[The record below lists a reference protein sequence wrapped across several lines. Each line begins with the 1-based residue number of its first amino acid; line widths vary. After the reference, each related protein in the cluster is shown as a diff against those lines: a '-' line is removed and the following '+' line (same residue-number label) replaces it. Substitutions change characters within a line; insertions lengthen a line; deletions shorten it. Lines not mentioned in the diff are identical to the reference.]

1 MSDPAANGLAASV
14 ADAERAL
21 VESEL
26 IYSAA
31 QVRSAVDR
39 LAVRVNAE
47 LAESNPVMLVVMH
60 GALPFAA
67 DLLARFRSP
76 CELAYVHVARYG
88 NETSGGAL
96 RWLQAPS
103 MSLRDRCVLIVDDV
117 LDRGETLS
125 ELRARITDLGAAR
138 TCSAVFVRKNVPG
151 CISHAEFVGLDAPN
165 RFLFG
170 YGMDYQGYWRN
181 LREIRAIKEP
191 APR

>member
-1 MSDPAANGLAASV
+1 M
-14 ADAERAL
+14 
-21 VESEL
+21 
-26 IYSAA
+26 YSAA

-47 LAESNPVMLVVMH
+47 LAEANPVMLVVMH

-88 NETSGGAL
+88 NETSGSDL
-96 RWLQAPS
+96 RWLQPPS
-103 MSLRDRCVLIVDDV
+103 ISLRDRCVLIVDDV

-125 ELRARITDLGAAR
+125 ELRTRVIDLGAAR
-138 TCSAVFVRKNVPG
+138 TCAAVFVRKNVPG
-151 CISHAEFVGLDAPN
+151 CISHAEYVGLDSPN

-181 LREIRAIKEP
+181 LREIRAMPEP
-191 APR
+191 TQR